1 MSTKPKKLLP
11 EFKFKI
17 PVKYDTAFRSRIENE
32 RLRKAHPKVKKIHV
46 RPRNEKNS
54 VGNINVFIAA
64 PNKKIAENCYLD
76 GKKTI
81 ERKKMNN
88 KKGTHKNGT
97 HKNGTHKNGTNKKGT
112 HKNGTN
118 KKGTNKKGTNKNG
131 LPKNSRPL
139 VEYPEDVT
147 SSTNWGEYESRRTKY
162 QQNHPDW
169 KIV

>member
-88 KKGTHKNGT
+88 NKGTHK
-97 HKNGTHKNGTNKKGT
+97 K
-112 HKNGTN
+112 GTN
-118 KKGTNKKGTNKNG
+118 KKGTNKNGTHKKGTNKNG

>member
-97 HKNGTHKNGTNKKGT
+97 HKKGT
-112 HKNGTN
+112 H
-118 KKGTNKKGTNKNG
+118 KKGTNKNG